1 MRNIILCMLL
11 LICFYSA
18 KADYNTI
25 HDNGGRFVNDIQ
37 KVDDKYILFGQGDFL
52 GYLDSNMNYVSIVDN
67 KIDELATMSM
77 KSLDGTYYFT
87 KTYNNG
93 TDAWIET
100 TQDFVE
106 FDTLNKGNA
115 YDLYLD
121 MIPSF
126 NTFYIAGFNAL
137 TQAPFLYKIVGN
149 NISNEAIAP
158 ANQIPIKLFK
168 SHDDDICLLST
179 SAEKSSFTVY
189 DSLLVKKKQY
199 DFPYFG
205 VTKIKENNS
214 RYYIMSEYGAIIY
227 LDLEKTDFYK
237 VLWESSS
244 VYGNADLQVI
254 NHDTIYACSSI
265 AGTTGVLFR
274 TTDGGESWEDVYIL
288 ENERFNCFLIDAN
301 KAFIGTYSGK
311 ILYNDNFT
319 SVQDWK
325 VIEPNSLKV
334 FPNPST
340 DYLTID
346 TKEEI
351 DSFKIV
357 DVLGNDV
364 SSKVKLEGNT
374 LDLSGLASGTYTLII
389 DGKTAQIAV
398 NR

>member
-1 MRNIILCMLL
+1 MKYLAIMF
-11 LICFYSA
+11 LICIIVS

-25 HDNGGRFVNDIQ
+25 LDNGGRFVNDIQ

-93 TDAWIET
+93 TGAWIET
-100 TQDFVE
+100 TQDLVE

-115 YDLYLD
+115 YDLYFD
-121 MIPSF
+121 IIPNKDSYF
-126 NTFYIAGFNAL
+126 FIGVNL
-137 TQAPFLYKIVGN
+137 LSQSPFLYKISGETTSDNALPKSSMMPITANLTQGN
-149 NISNEAIAP
+149 
-158 ANQIPIKLFK
+158 
-168 SHDDDICLLST
+168 DILVLST
-179 SAEKSSFTVY
+179 DLNKSSLVIF
-189 DSLLVKKKQY
+189 DSSLVKKKLY
-199 DFPYFG
+199 DIPYGAFTDLL
-205 VTKIKENNS
+205 VSDNTC
-214 RYYIMSEYGAIIY
+214 YLMSELGKIISV
-227 LDLEKTDFYK
+227 DLTK
-237 VLWESSS
+237 ESYEIIWDNSFMS
-244 VYGNADLQVI
+244 EDADLYVI
-254 NHDTIYACSSI
+254 NQDTVYACSSLE
-265 AGTTGVLFR
+265 GKDGVLFR
-274 TTDGGESWEDVYIL
+274 TTNGGDSWEDVYKL
-288 ENERFNCFLIDAN
+288 DNERFTCFLIDGN

-346 TKEEI
+346 TQEEI
-351 DSFKIV
+351 DSFKLV

-364 SSKVKLEGNT
+364 SSKVKLQGKT

-389 DGKTAQIAV
+389 DDKTAQIAV